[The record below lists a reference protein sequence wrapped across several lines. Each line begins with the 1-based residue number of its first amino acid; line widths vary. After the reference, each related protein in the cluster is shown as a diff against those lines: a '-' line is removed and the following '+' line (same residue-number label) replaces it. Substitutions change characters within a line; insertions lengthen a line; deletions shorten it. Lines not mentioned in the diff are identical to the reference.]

1 MVLQGQVMGEHRKC
15 FSFFRGSGRGW
26 LQLFLTTCL
35 PFSFGASLSYASCD
49 AKTAARSP
57 QVLENALLADG
68 VEIAIFSDKSC
79 DDGGCGFTR
88 PNNVAYRE
96 FFYCR
101 GNAPRC

>member
-1 MVLQGQVMGEHRKC
+1 MC
-15 FSFFRGSGRGW
+15 IFSDE
-26 LQLFLTTCL
+26 L
-35 PFSFGASLSYASCD
+35 PTLSFGASLSYASCD

-57 QVLENALLADG
+57 KILDNTLLPDG

-96 FFYCR
+96 FSSVFVEMP
-101 GNAPRC
+101 PRS

>member
-1 MVLQGQVMGEHRKC
+1 MSSP
-15 FSFFRGSGRGW
+15 FSHEASGRDG
-26 LQLFLTTCL
+26 FVFTHNIP

-57 QVLENALLADG
+57 QVLDNAMLPDG

-88 PNNVAYRE
+88 PNNVANRK
-96 FFYCR
+96 FFLLFSVFLSS
-101 GNAPRC
+101 